1 MRVQGALMSFEVDIA
16 RIGSFLL
23 LGTKNT
29 GAGKFADKNVVSD
42 REKVA
47 DAQDQDATETRLKR
61 FAQNLEQLLLIV
73 SAKSELCSVFQQY

>member
-1 MRVQGALMSFEVDIA
+1 MRID
-16 RIGSFLL
+16 SFLL

-29 GAGKFADKNVVSD
+29 AAAKFTDKNVVSD

-47 DAQDQDATETRLKR
+47 DARDRDATETRLKR

-73 SAKSELCSVFQQY
+73 SAESELCSVFQQY